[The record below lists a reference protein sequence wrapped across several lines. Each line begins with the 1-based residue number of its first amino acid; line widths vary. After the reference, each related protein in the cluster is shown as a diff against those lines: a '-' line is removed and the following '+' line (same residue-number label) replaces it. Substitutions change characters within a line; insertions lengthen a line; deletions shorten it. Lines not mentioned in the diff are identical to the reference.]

1 MWGAARGAAFR
12 QPGGLGEPSHPHHLL
27 AGCTEPPTGAALRS
41 LHLQLQFA
49 CWKTKNNTKLKKE
62 RKRRV
67 FFVPLA
73 LLKVKPEL
81 CGSL

>member
-1 MWGAARGAAFR
+1 MGAAFR
-12 QPGGLGEPSHPHHLL
+12 QPGGLGEPSRPHRLL
-27 AGCTEPPTGAALRS
+27 AGCTEPPTGTALRS

-49 CWKTKNNTKLKKE
+49 CWKTKNNTKLKK
-62 RKRRV
+62 KKGKGGLFF

-73 LLKVKPEL
+73 PLAVKPEL